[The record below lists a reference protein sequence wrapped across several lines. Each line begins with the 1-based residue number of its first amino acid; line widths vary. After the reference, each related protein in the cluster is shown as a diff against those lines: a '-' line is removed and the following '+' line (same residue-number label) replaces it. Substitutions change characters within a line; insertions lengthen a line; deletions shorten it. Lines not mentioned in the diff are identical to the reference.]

1 MLRLELQLLSE
12 VAAKALE
19 TAVFGAYYN
28 VMINLKDVSDEAF
41 RLTQRR
47 VSELLQ
53 EAKDSVASILD
64 AAENRT

>member
-1 MLRLELQLLSE
+1 MLRSGLEQQQLLSE
-12 VAAKALE
+12 ALE
-19 TAVFGAYYN
+19 TAVFGAFYN

>member
-1 MLRLELQLLSE
+1 MLRSGLEQQQLLSE
-12 VAAKALE
+12 
-19 TAVFGAYYN
+19 AYYN
-28 VMINLKDVSDEAF
+28 VTINLKDVSDEAF